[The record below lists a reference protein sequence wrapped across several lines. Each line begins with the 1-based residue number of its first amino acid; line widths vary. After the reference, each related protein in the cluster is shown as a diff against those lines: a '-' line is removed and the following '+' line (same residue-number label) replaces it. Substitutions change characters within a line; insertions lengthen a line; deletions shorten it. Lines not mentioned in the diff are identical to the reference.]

1 MIPGVPEFAVPLFF
15 ASLLGATTDRS
26 GEESSPRPV
35 VAGAPHPQITTAR
48 SLTVQPAK
56 PDRRRVTP

>member
-1 MIPGVPEFAVPLFF
+1 MHASIPPFAWPTFDLEH
-15 ASLLGATTDRS
+15 ALPPSK
-26 GEESSPRPV
+26 SSPRPV